1 MIEYLKKTWYF
12 FVFRFLLMIL
22 DFLVMILLSSGIQV
36 AIWKLLNVGILGMI
50 IGGLIGLI
58 ISYLLISYV
67 DSLLLFTLKLWNI
80 SVIVNM
86 DGNVTNDRRLSKFF
100 PEIGAVVLANSL
112 LRKAGNNVFTAITE
126 ELKDDRIF
134 NFFSRCSKNFFV
146 KNLLKNMVDF
156 IDECTIFYVLKKGDV
171 EENTMVNL
179 GRGVLFY
186 VKAFPKML
194 IGSLKA
200 FIFTDILF
208 FVIFMIPAIVPIMSS
223 NSIPRAIYMS
233 VIAIIWAKIAHKM
246 LAELIKMSF
255 MLNGFNKCIVNTD
268 EADTHIVDN
277 NNDNSNNNDNNNNDD
292 NIVVCN
298 QERSPMDHFSSLIQ
312 QYRGQE
318 TDNIF
323 SLDSV
328 MEQQSTAMDNSNSN
342 THTTENISDRLE
354 DICRMPEEA
363 VYSELQNLGVTIFNK
378 YFRR

>member
-1 MIEYLKKTWYF
+1 
-12 FVFRFLLMIL
+12 
-22 DFLVMILLSSGIQV
+22 
-36 AIWKLLNVGILGMI
+36 
-50 IGGLIGLI
+50 
-58 ISYLLISYV
+58 
-67 DSLLLFTLKLWNI
+67 
-80 SVIVNM
+80 
-86 DGNVTNDRRLSKFF
+86 
-100 PEIGAVVLANSL
+100 
-112 LRKAGNNVFTAITE
+112 
-126 ELKDDRIF
+126 
-134 NFFSRCSKNFFV
+134 
-146 KNLLKNMVDF
+146 
-156 IDECTIFYVLKKGDV
+156 
-171 EENTMVNL
+171 
-179 GRGVLFY
+179 
-186 VKAFPKML
+186 
-194 IGSLKA
+194 
-200 FIFTDILF
+200 
-208 FVIFMIPAIVPIMSS
+208 
-223 NSIPRAIYMS
+223 
-233 VIAIIWAKIAHKM
+233 
-246 LAELIKMSF
+246 MSF